1 MRAGSWNGRGPD
13 ADAGEHSE
21 QHGELVD
28 KITILEIKT
37 RHISDPAKLGN
48 VRRELDLLTRCL
60 AGLDLPR
67 GELETLRAELLAVNQ
82 ELWRIEDEIR
92 LCERDRDFGDGF
104 VALARAVYTTNDR
117 QFAIKS
123 RINALAGS
131 EIVEEKSYEPYD

>member
-1 MRAGSWNGRGPD
+1 MLVNTPISV
-13 ADAGEHSE
+13 
-21 QHGELVD
+21 GELVD
-28 KITILEIKT
+28 KVTILEIKT
-37 RHISDPAKLGN
+37 RTISDPAKLAN
-48 VRRELDLLTRCL
+48 VRRELELLSQCL
-60 AGLDLPR
+60 RNLDLP
-67 GELETLRAELLAVNQ
+67 ELDGLQAELLAVNQ

-117 QFAIKS
+117 RFAIKS

>member
-1 MRAGSWNGRGPD
+1 MLVNSPI
-13 ADAGEHSE
+13 SV
-21 QHGELVD
+21 GELVD
-28 KITILEIKT
+28 KVTILEIKT
-37 RHISDPAKLGN
+37 RTISDPAKLAN
-48 VRRELDLLTRCL
+48 VRRELELLSQCL
-60 AGLDLPR
+60 RNLDLP
-67 GELETLRAELLAVNQ
+67 ELDGLQAELLAVNQ

-117 QFAIKS
+117 RFAIKS

>member
-1 MRAGSWNGRGPD
+1 MLVSIP
-13 ADAGEHSE
+13 SSI
-21 QHGELVD
+21 GELVD

-37 RHISDPAKLGN
+37 RNIADPAKLGN
-48 VRRELDLLTRCL
+48 VRRELELLNECL
-60 AGLDLPR
+60 RNLDLPSR
-67 GELETLRAELLAVNQ
+67 DLDGLKAELLAVNQ

-92 LCERDRDFGDGF
+92 LLERARDFGDGF

-117 QFAIKS
+117 RFAIKS